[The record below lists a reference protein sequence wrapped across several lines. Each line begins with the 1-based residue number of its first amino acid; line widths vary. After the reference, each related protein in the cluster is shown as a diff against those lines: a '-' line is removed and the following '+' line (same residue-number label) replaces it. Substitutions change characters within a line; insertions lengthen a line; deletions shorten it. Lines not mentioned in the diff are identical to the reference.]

1 MATNFDFLRSTDKN
15 LYEIIS
21 DAEKLYRDEYFE
33 QCMGQTRRFAENVCK
48 KVLGNKR
55 TTEETFDQ
63 MLATLKDNAKGS
75 EQEKEFIDD
84 LYFLKKCGNQSVH
97 SSSVKKDGINAL
109 ECLQRAFEVAI
120 NYAVYNQK
128 CDKKFLNLHYDIELL
143 ATGKQD
149 KTLAQRYSQAKR
161 KAQIT
166 KTTQTTKTKQSK
178 TSGKKTT
185 TKKSSKSPQQTRVN
199 SYPPQ
204 KNLPIYWIIVGIF
217 SFISLI
223 MMLFLTFT
231 K

>member
-1 MATNFDFLRSTDKN
+1 
-15 LYEIIS
+15 
-21 DAEKLYRDEYFE
+21 
-33 QCMGQTRRFAENVCK
+33 MGQTRRFAENVCK
-48 KVLGNKR
+48 KVLGSKR

-63 MLATLKDNAKGS
+63 MLATLKDNINGS

-109 ECLQRAFEVAI
+109 ECLRRSFEVAI
-120 NYAVYNQK
+120 NYAAYNQK

-143 ATGKQD
+143 ATGKKD
-149 KTLAQRYSQAKR
+149 KTLAQRYSQAK
-161 KAQIT
+161 KKSQ
-166 KTTQTTKTKQSK
+166 TTQTTTKQPKSSNKK
-178 TSGKKTT
+178 TATTKKKTT
-185 TKKSSKSPQQTRVN
+185 KTPQQTRVN

-204 KNLPIYWIIVGIF
+204 KKFPIFWILVGIC
-217 SFISLI
+217 SFISII